1 MRVIHLTH
9 GAGNGINKAC
19 LMTASNMLIGRGED
33 GDNNS
38 CVCQLLQS
46 FIIATNDAMP
56 EELLGE
62 LYGPLIWEI
71 LGTRND
77 DPAVIQRRA
86 YAFADWTVR
95 EVAPLAL
102 ESAGMLTHAR
112 TLRELPEIVDIE
124 TALAAD
130 AYAAARAAADAAHA
144 AAYAASARAS
154 AAHAAAAARASA
166 ADAAADAAHA
176 AAYAAAYAASARAS
190 AAHAARIWHMCPDI
204 IRRAASIG
212 DRRPVETVIT
222 IDQLAKLLC
231 RKELGC

>member
-154 AAHAAAAARASA
+154 AAHAA
-166 ADAAADAAHA
+166 
-176 AAYAAAYAASARAS
+176 
-190 AAHAARIWHMCPDI
+190 RIWHMCPDI